1 VTAALV
7 ALGAAIGAPARYYT
21 DRYVQSRRASV
32 FPWGTFLVNFLGS
45 FVLGV
50 LVGAEATPGA
60 MALVGTGFCGAFTTY
75 STFSY
80 ETHRLLE
87 ARSIALAAGNVVGS
101 LALTL
106 AAAIVGYIV
115 GGWIA

>member
-1 VTAALV
+1 MTAALV

-32 FPWGTFLVNFLGS
+32 FPWGTLLVNTGGSLILGA
-45 FVLGV
+45 
-50 LVGAEATPGA
+50 LVGAGAAPGTL
-60 MALVGTGFCGAFTTY
+60 ALVGTGFCGAFTTY
-75 STFSY
+75 STFSL

-87 ARSIALAAGNVVGS
+87 ARSVALAATNVLGS

-106 AAAIVGYIV
+106 AAASVGYIV